1 MSSRCGC
8 TPTTSARSSAGA
20 GAPPGRCAPSS
31 ARWRR
36 VATSGSTCWTPTRS
50 ADPMRVIVGRAGRP
64 HGIRGEVVI
73 GVRTDEPDLRFAVG
87 AAVDVLSSPDVAD
100 DEADDEAADVAGER
114 LTVASK
120 RWHSGQ
126 LLVSFAGITDRT
138 AASEL
143 TGSWLSV
150 DSSQLPDTGDP
161 DEFRDH
167 ELIGLNVRTAGGEPV
182 GVVTDVLH
190 YGQDLLVVR
199 RAEGDAEGEFLVPF
213 VKAIVPEV
221 DVAAGLVVI
230 DPPPGLLDP
239 AEAQ

>member
-1 MSSRCGC
+1 
-8 TPTTSARSSAGA
+8 
-20 GAPPGRCAPSS
+20 
-31 ARWRR
+31 
-36 VATSGSTCWTPTRS
+36 
-50 ADPMRVIVGRAGRP
+50 MRLIVGRVGRP
-64 HGIRGEVVI
+64 HGIRGEVVV

-87 AAVDVLSSPDVAD
+87 ATLNVA
-100 DEADDEAADVAGER
+100 EQEEGPADRDQ
-114 LTVASK
+114 LTVAAA

-126 LLVSFAGITDRT
+126 LLVTFTGITDRT
-138 AASEL
+138 AAGEL

-150 DSSQLPDTGDP
+150 DSSQLPDIPDP

-167 ELIGLNVRTAGGEPV
+167 ELIGLSVRTAAGDQV

-199 RAEGDAEGEFLVPF
+199 RSDDGDGESLVPF

-221 DVAAGLVVI
+221 DVAAGVLVI

-239 AEAQ
+239 AQAQ

>member
-1 MSSRCGC
+1 
-8 TPTTSARSSAGA
+8 
-20 GAPPGRCAPSS
+20 
-31 ARWRR
+31 
-36 VATSGSTCWTPTRS
+36 
-50 ADPMRVIVGRAGRP
+50 MRVVVGRIGRP

-87 AAVDVLSSPDVAD
+87 ATLDARSTSD
-100 DEADDEAADVAGER
+100 DAGPENGAGGER
-114 LTVASK
+114 LTVASV

-126 LLVSFAGITDRT
+126 LLVAFAGITDRT

-161 DEFRDH
+161 DEFRDY
-167 ELIGLNVRTAGGEPV
+167 ELIGLSVRTRAGDPV

-199 RAEGDAEGEFLVPF
+199 RQDEPGGEALVPF

-221 DVAAGLVVI
+221 DLRGGVVVI
-230 DPPPGLLDP
+230 DPPPGLLDHAQ
-239 AEAQ
+239 AE

>member
-1 MSSRCGC
+1 
-8 TPTTSARSSAGA
+8 
-20 GAPPGRCAPSS
+20 
-31 ARWRR
+31 
-36 VATSGSTCWTPTRS
+36 
-50 ADPMRVIVGRAGRP
+50 MRVVVGRIGRP

-87 AAVDVLSSPDVAD
+87 ATLDARSTSDDAD
-100 DEADDEAADVAGER
+100 PENGAGEER
-114 LTVASK
+114 LTVASV

-126 LLVSFAGITDRT
+126 LLVAFAGITDRT

-150 DSSQLPDTGDP
+150 DSSQLPETGDP
-161 DEFRDH
+161 EEFRDY
-167 ELIGLNVRTAGGEPV
+167 ELIGLAVRTCAGDPV

-199 RAEGDAEGEFLVPF
+199 RQDEPGGEALVPF

-221 DVAAGLVVI
+221 DLRAGVVVI
-230 DPPPGLLDP
+230 DPPPGLLDH
-239 AEAQ
+239 AQVE

>member
-1 MSSRCGC
+1 
-8 TPTTSARSSAGA
+8 
-20 GAPPGRCAPSS
+20 
-31 ARWRR
+31 
-36 VATSGSTCWTPTRS
+36 
-50 ADPMRVIVGRAGRP
+50 MRVIVGRVGRP

-87 AAVDVLSSPDVAD
+87 AVLDTGRSPDG
-100 DEADDEAADVAGER
+100 AADGDQ
-114 LTVASK
+114 LKVASA

-126 LLVSFAGITDRT
+126 LLVAFAGITDRN
-138 AASEL
+138 AAGEL

-150 DSSQLPDTGDP
+150 DSGQLPEVADP

-167 ELIGLNVRTAGGEPV
+167 ELIGLSVRTSAGETV

-199 RAEGDAEGEFLVPF
+199 RAGGRDEECLVPF

-221 DVAAGLVVI
+221 DLTAGVLVV
-230 DPPPGLLDP
+230 DPPVGLLDP
-239 AEAQ
+239 EQAE

>member
-1 MSSRCGC
+1 
-8 TPTTSARSSAGA
+8 
-20 GAPPGRCAPSS
+20 
-31 ARWRR
+31 
-36 VATSGSTCWTPTRS
+36 
-50 ADPMRVIVGRAGRP
+50 MRVIVGRVGRP

-87 AAVDVLSSPDVAD
+87 ATLGVGRSAD
-100 DEADDEAADVAGER
+100 GDIAPGQTP
-114 LTVASK
+114 LTVTSA

-138 AASEL
+138 AAGEL

-150 DSSQLPDTGDP
+150 DSSQLPATPGP

-167 ELIGLNVRTAGGEPV
+167 ELIGLSVRTPAGEDV

-199 RAEGDAEGEFLVPF
+199 RPGGAGDSEETLVPF

-221 DVAAGLVVI
+221 DVAAGLLVI

-239 AEAQ
+239 ADAQ

>member
-1 MSSRCGC
+1 
-8 TPTTSARSSAGA
+8 
-20 GAPPGRCAPSS
+20 
-31 ARWRR
+31 
-36 VATSGSTCWTPTRS
+36 
-50 ADPMRVIVGRAGRP
+50 MRIVVGRVGRP

-87 AAVDVLSSPDVAD
+87 ATVDVRSSPDDGGPD
-100 DEADDEAADVAGER
+100 DGGAAPPLR
-114 LTVASK
+114 VASA

-126 LLVSFAGITDRT
+126 LLVAFAGITDRT
-138 AASEL
+138 AAAGL

-150 DSSQLPDTGDP
+150 DSSQLPDLGDP

-167 ELIGLNVRTAGGEPV
+167 QLIGLSVRTCAGDPV

-199 RAEGDAEGEFLVPF
+199 RADGPGGECLVPF
-213 VKAIVPEV
+213 VKTIVPEV
-221 DVAAGLVVI
+221 DVRAGVVVI

-239 AEAQ
+239 AQAQ

>member
-1 MSSRCGC
+1 
-8 TPTTSARSSAGA
+8 
-20 GAPPGRCAPSS
+20 
-31 ARWRR
+31 
-36 VATSGSTCWTPTRS
+36 
-50 ADPMRVIVGRAGRP
+50 MRVVVGRIGRP

-87 AAVDVLSSPDVAD
+87 ATLDARSTSD
-100 DEADDEAADVAGER
+100 DAGPENGAGGER
-114 LTVASK
+114 LTVASV

-126 LLVSFAGITDRT
+126 LLVAFAGITDRT

-161 DEFRDH
+161 DEFRDY
-167 ELIGLNVRTAGGEPV
+167 ELIGLSVRTCAGDPV

-199 RAEGDAEGEFLVPF
+199 RQDEPGGEALVPF

-221 DVAAGLVVI
+221 DLRAGVLVI

>member
-1 MSSRCGC
+1 
-8 TPTTSARSSAGA
+8 
-20 GAPPGRCAPSS
+20 
-31 ARWRR
+31 
-36 VATSGSTCWTPTRS
+36 
-50 ADPMRVIVGRAGRP
+50 MRVIVGRAGRP

-87 AAVDVLSSPDVAD
+87 AAVDVSTDQD
-100 DEADDEAADVAGER
+100 GTGER
-114 LTVASK
+114 MTVASA

-126 LLVSFAGITDRT
+126 LLVAFDGITDRT

-161 DEFRDH
+161 EEFRDH
-167 ELIGLNVRTAGGEPV
+167 ELIGLNVRTSGGEPV

-199 RAEGDAEGEFLVPF
+199 RTEGEFMVPF
-213 VKAIVPEV
+213 VKEMVPEV
-221 DVAAGLVVI
+221 DIGAGLVVI

>member
-1 MSSRCGC
+1 
-8 TPTTSARSSAGA
+8 
-20 GAPPGRCAPSS
+20 
-31 ARWRR
+31 
-36 VATSGSTCWTPTRS
+36 
-50 ADPMRVIVGRAGRP
+50 MRLIVGRAGRP

-87 AAVDVLSSPDVAD
+87 AAVDVSTDPEKTD
-100 DEADDEAADVAGER
+100 GER
-114 LTVASK
+114 LTVASA

-126 LLVSFAGITDRT
+126 LLVAFAGITDRT

-167 ELIGLNVRTAGGEPV
+167 ELIGLNVRTSGGEPV

-199 RAEGDAEGEFLVPF
+199 RPEGEFMVPF
-213 VKAIVPEV
+213 VKEIVPEV
-221 DVAAGLVVI
+221 DIGAGLVII

>member
-1 MSSRCGC
+1 
-8 TPTTSARSSAGA
+8 
-20 GAPPGRCAPSS
+20 
-31 ARWRR
+31 
-36 VATSGSTCWTPTRS
+36 
-50 ADPMRVIVGRAGRP
+50 MRVVVGRVGRP

-87 AAVDVLSSPDVAD
+87 AILDVRSSAD
-100 DEADDEAADVAGER
+100 EGPADAGR
-114 LTVASK
+114 LTIASA

-138 AASEL
+138 AAGEL

-150 DSSQLPDTGDP
+150 DSSQLPELQDP

-167 ELIGLNVRTAGGEPV
+167 ELIGLSVRTSAGEPV
-182 GVVTDVLH
+182 GVVADVLH

-199 RAEGDAEGEFLVPF
+199 RADGAEGECLVPF

-221 DVAAGLVVI
+221 DVRAGVLVI

-239 AEAQ
+239 AQAQ